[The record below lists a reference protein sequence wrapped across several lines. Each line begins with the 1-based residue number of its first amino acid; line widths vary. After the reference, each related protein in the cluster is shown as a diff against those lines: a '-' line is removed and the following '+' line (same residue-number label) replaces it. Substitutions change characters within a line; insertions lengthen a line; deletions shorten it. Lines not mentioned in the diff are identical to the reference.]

1 MRLVLVYPSLSEKL
15 AQSGLTQDQFEW
27 CCTLCTH
34 ATYLSAGAHKHVEEK
49 LFRVAYLS
57 IRPTMESAL
66 KCLWLM
72 CKVNLHPPD
81 SLRKLVTG
89 VETVFVNHHLFSTQM
104 EFKDRFGNSA
114 YRKVNGWVHADMSM
128 WRQYKHGEE
137 IYRVLNPMRNM
148 VVQAQLV
155 LHRYD
160 PSLVSEHKYWSK
172 KYE

>member
-1 MRLVLVYPSLSEKL
+1 M
-15 AQSGLTQDQFEW
+15 
-27 CCTLCTH
+27 
-34 ATYLSAGAHKHVEEK
+34 
-49 LFRVAYLS
+49 
-57 IRPTMESAL
+57 
-66 KCLWLM
+66 
-72 CKVNLHPPD
+72 
-81 SLRKLVTG
+81 TG